1 MAWGLSRRSRRSGVM
16 RVLTNTWTLS
26 ALGVAAAA
34 MLGLRAMRRS

>member
-1 MAWGLSRRSRRSGVM
+1 MPRRSRRSGIM

-34 MLGLRAMRRS
+34 VLGLRAMRRT

>member
-1 MAWGLSRRSRRSGVM
+1 VAWRMVRRSRRGGVM

-34 MLGLRAMRRS
+34 LLGLRAMRRT